1 MLQTL
6 KEHRL
11 FAKFSKCD
19 FWRQEVKFLGHVVT
33 SEGIDVDP
41 SKVEAV
47 LNWKRPKSVFD
58 IRSFLGLAGYY
69 RRFIKDFSSIAL
81 PLTRLTQKGIKFEW
95 DEKCNEA
102 FERLKKLLTTAPVLI
117 IPEQGKGYVVYCDAS
132 KEGLGCVLMQ
142 LERVVAYASRQLKTH
157 ERSYPT
163 HDLELGAIVFALKVW
178 RHYLYG
184 EKFEV
189 FSDHKSLKYVFT
201 QKDLNM
207 RQRHWMDFLEQYDF
221 TLQYHPGKANAVA
234 DALSRQAE
242 DTKMCALFDESDAM
256 GILSE
261 FGLRLM
267 ERTDKAT
274 LYTIRAEPELIS
286 KVIQSQQG
294 NPRTQKFVTKAIRG
308 KSNVWSLGAQNEL
321 KYRGRLY
328 VPTEMRD
335 EVLKELHNSPLAVHP
350 GGNKMY
356 KDLRRTFW
364 WPSLK
369 RSIAQFVARCL
380 TCQQVKGERKKPGGE
395 LQLLEIPNW
404 KWEDISMDFVSGLP
418 RTRGR
423 NDSIWVIVDRL
434 TKSAHFIPIRKTS
447 DLGALARLYL
457 KEIVR
462 LHGAPRSIVSDRDSR
477 FVSRFWTSLQEA
489 LGTKL
494 SMSTAYHP
502 QSDGQTERTIQT
514 LEDMLRA
521 CVLDFGGSWEEHLH
535 LVEFAYNNSY
545 HSSIGMAPFEALYGR
560 PCRSPTCWMDFG
572 EQLLLGPELVQQ
584 TNDLVKKIQQRLQT
598 AQSRQKNYA
607 DKRRRPLAF
616 DEGDQVFLKVSHRKG
631 IQRYGKKGKLAPRYI
646 GPFKM
651 IGKVGTWRIG

>member
-1 MLQTL
+1 MFIDDILVYSKDEEEHREHLGIVLQTL
-6 KEHRL
+6 RDHQL
-11 FAKFSKCD
+11 YAKLSKCD
-19 FWRQEVKFLGHVVT
+19 FWRREVKFLGHVVT
-33 SEGIDVDP
+33 AEGIAVDP
-41 SKVEAV
+41 AKVESV
-47 LNWKRPKSVFD
+47 INWHRPRCVFD

-81 PLTRLTQKGIKFEW
+81 PLTRLTRKGVKFDW
-95 DEKCNEA
+95 DEKCAEA
-102 FERLKKLLTTAPVLI
+102 FVKLKTLLTTAPVLI
-117 IPEQGKGYVVYCDAS
+117 IPEQGKGYVVYCDAC

-142 LERVVAYASRQLKTH
+142 SGRAVAYASRQLKVH
-157 ERSYPT
+157 ERNYPT
-163 HDLELGAIVFALKVW
+163 HDLELGAVVFALKVW
-178 RHYLYG
+178 RHYLFG

-207 RQRHWMDFLEQYDF
+207 RQRRWMEFLEQYDF
-221 TLQYHPGKANAVA
+221 NLQYHPGKANAVA
-234 DALSRQAE
+234 DALSRQAK
-242 DTKMCALFDESDAM
+242 DTMMCILFDESDALNTL
-256 GILSE
+256 GE
-261 FGLRLM
+261 FGLRIT
-267 ERTDKAT
+267 EKADSAT
-274 LYTIRAEPELIS
+274 LCTIRAEPELITR
-286 KVIQSQQG
+286 VIQSQQG
-294 NPRTQKFVTKAIRG
+294 NARTQKFVNKAIRG
-308 KSNVWSLGAQNEL
+308 KSNVWSLGNQNEL
-321 KYRGRLY
+321 RYRDRLY
-328 VPTEMRD
+328 VPTEMRE

-356 KDLRRTFW
+356 RDVRRTFW

-369 RSIAQFVARCL
+369 RSIAHFVAKCF

-395 LQLLEIPNW
+395 LQPLGIPNW

-418 RTRGR
+418 RTRSR

-434 TKSAHFIPIRKTS
+434 TKSAHFLPMRKTS
-447 DLGALARLYL
+447 DLSSLARLYL

-462 LHGAPRSIVSDRDSR
+462 LHGAPCSIVSDRDSR
-477 FVSRFWTSLQEA
+477 FASRFWTSLQEA
-489 LGTKL
+489 LGTKI

-584 TNDLVKKIQQRLQT
+584 TNELVKQTSKVLQT
-598 AQSRQKNYA
+598 SCKIILR
-607 DKRRRPLAF
+607 
-616 DEGDQVFLKVSHRKG
+616 FLQIILRLKAVLH
-631 IQRYGKKGKLAPRYI
+631 
-646 GPFKM
+646 
-651 IGKVGTWRIG
+651 